1 LTGRGNLLSKAGQGF
16 PAKRVVHSGHRFVTG
31 AIAGRRDDRISA
43 LFHMYLIDFKSKCVC
58 GVFFTKMERK
68 LVAGSFRRGARAPY
82 TDLSTDDVDKS
93 ESRFITGTC
102 VSFVKKLT
110 AY

>member
-1 LTGRGNLLSKAGQGF
+1 LTHRQNLLSTAAQGF
-16 PAKRVVHSGHRFVTG
+16 PAKRVVHSGHGSVTG
-31 AIAGRRDDRISA
+31 VRACRAANHISA
-43 LFHMYLIDFKSKCVC
+43 LFHIHVFDFIEKCSF
-58 GVFFTKMERK
+58 GVFFTKMERR
-68 LVAGSFRRGARAPY
+68 LVAGWFRRGAKPPC

-102 VSFVKKLT
+102 VIFVMVLT